1 VIAVAFPENAT
12 DAKSLRALRISPTRL
27 EQSSMSRIRFS
38 GAWSHVAGA
47 ALLSLSACFGD
58 DNAGS
63 AAIDSGGPGMDAT
76 TAETSTAGG
85 NSDASPS
92 ASDGGEPAADSSLT
106 DASSI
111 QDASLDGC
119 DGPAKG
125 VLPSLTTGYWV
136 YYNSVDSAAVVWDG
150 TTLTFDST
158 TPACGGATL
167 TATANWA
174 STNGTYAATE
184 LYTGFYDSATRKVTW
199 NGQSLANT
207 QGSVVLDDDVATYD
221 PSNDL
226 LVNGSW
232 TGGHPGTF
240 SARHVVDAGSPSAD
254 GATE

>member
-1 VIAVAFPENAT
+1 
-12 DAKSLRALRISPTRL
+12 
-27 EQSSMSRIRFS
+27 
-38 GAWSHVAGA
+38 
-47 ALLSLSACFGD
+47 
-58 DNAGS
+58 
-63 AAIDSGGPGMDAT
+63 
-76 TAETSTAGG
+76 
-85 NSDASPS
+85 
-92 ASDGGEPAADSSLT
+92 LT

-111 QDASLDGC
+111 QDALDVC
-119 DGPAKG
+119 DGPANG

-150 TTLTFDST
+150 TTLTFDSL

-167 TATANWA
+167 TATAHWA
-174 STNGTYAATE
+174 STSGTYAATE